1 MNEKELINLK
11 GSITMPPETEAALLQ
26 SCAQPRRKHFRY
38 RRYSAACAA
47 LIALVC
53 IAAVGS
59 TSYATYNAYQEKQLA
74 IFMDADM
81 TTEEKAALG
90 EQLAQMPELSACH
103 YVSGSVAWEDFKA
116 RFLTGDEALEQL
128 ADAFADNPLKDSD
141 NYRVSVRFGADTQ
154 AVRAKIE
161 ALEGV
166 RKISTLQELYE
177 VKEEYPDGT
186 IRLWITDKA
195 DPNAVIVNI
204 TESEDAPGASGK

>member
-90 EQLAQMPELSACH
+90 EQLHQRQRRMGRFQGALSHRRRSARTACRRLCRQ
-103 YVSGSVAWEDFKA
+103 SAEGF
-116 RFLTGDEALEQL
+116 RQL
-128 ADAFADNPLKDSD
+128 S
-141 NYRVSVRFGADTQ
+141 
-154 AVRAKIE
+154 
-161 ALEGV
+161 GV
-166 RKISTLQELYE
+166 RPLRRRHTGRPRQDRSAGGGAQDQ
-177 VKEEYPDGT
+177 YPAG
-186 IRLWITDKA
+186 
-195 DPNAVIVNI
+195 AV
-204 TESEDAPGASGK
+204 